1 MARLFSYW
9 KQFFIGMKRS
19 SLKETASRI
28 IFQNFVV
35 TFLVEL
41 APGHNVVKLFMVVN
55 YKFLHYVGVFVL
67 DRPFQLTLMFAGK
80 AWRLPE

>member
-1 MARLFSYW
+1 MLETF
-9 KQFFIGMKRS
+9 FFIGMKRS

-41 APGHNVVKLFMVVN
+41 APGHNLIKLFMVVN
-55 YKFLHYVGVFVL
+55 YKFLQLVRGFVPY
-67 DRPFQLTLMFAGK
+67 RPFQLSLMFAGK
-80 AWRLPE
+80 AWSLPE